1 MLSNPAQVTFQ
12 RVVHDGKTSWDVLYD
27 GFVICRVT
35 RVPSFGRG
43 YSKSQM
49 STRHIFAWRSSVE
62 HVPGLSDVE
71 RRAVQREVGSRDK
84 TSREMTVPHILAS
97 YERANV
103 ELCRLSHHKRRRR
116 PLASVSRV
124 ASRGRTMAAR

>member
-1 MLSNPAQVTFQ
+1 MLPSPTQVTFQ
-12 RVVHDGKTSWDVLYD
+12 RVAHDGKTSWDVLYD
-27 GFVICRVT
+27 SCVICRVT
-35 RVPSFGRG
+35 REQSFGRG

-49 STRHIFAWRSSVE
+49 STRHVFAWRSSVE
-62 HVPGLSDVE
+62 HVLGLSDIE

-103 ELCRLSHHKRRRR
+103 PLPLS
-116 PLASVSRV
+116 SSQ
-124 ASRGRTMAAR
+124 GG